1 MQWWI
6 SIIKSNF
13 IIMHSTAKIRH
24 RLWHVTKN
32 VSEDGTAM
40 LKLAIKPTFENT
52 TPKDVRWRVYFT
64 ASWFSPWN
72 FAGNRRI
79 HVTFVSLS
87 FISCRIYEKWIF
99 IISLRAYITYS
110 DRWSGSQV
118 SAAYRALQY
127 MSQLIFCKSSEY
139 HATLLQ
145 VWLYY
150 SRRNRDISPFGLGG
164 APTFI
169 ILVREVGVSM
179 WVFIIK
185 NWFFLTLLWVEI
197 V

>member
-13 IIMHSTAKIRH
+13 IIMDSTAKIRH

-32 VSEDGTAM
+32 VSEDGTVM

-52 TPKDVRWRVYFT
+52 TPEDVRWRVYFT

-79 HVTFVSLS
+79 HETFVSLS

-99 IISLRAYITYS
+99 IISSRGYITYP

-118 SAAYRALQY
+118 SAGYRTLHSQT
-127 MSQLIFCKSSEY
+127 QLIVRRTSEW

-150 SRRNRDISPFGLGG
+150 SRRNRDISPFLLAG

-169 ILVREVGVSM
+169 VLVREVGVSM
-179 WVFIIK
+179 
-185 NWFFLTLLWVEI
+185 
-197 V
+197 

>member
-32 VSEDGTAM
+32 VSEDGTVM

-52 TPKDVRWRVYFT
+52 TPEDVRWRVYFT

-72 FAGNRRI
+72 LASNRRI

-99 IISLRAYITYS
+99 IISSRGYITCP
-110 DRWSGSQV
+110 DRWPGSQV
-118 SAAYRALQY
+118 PAGYRTSYCKLSFYLARVPNDMRLYWHDTHIETQEKPLPLPHHFNMGPRLLSSSSCGQSDSACEFSFQKLDH
-127 MSQLIFCKSSEY
+127 F
-139 HATLLQ
+139 T
-145 VWLYY
+145 
-150 SRRNRDISPFGLGG
+150 
-164 APTFI
+164 T
-169 ILVREVGVSM
+169 
-179 WVFIIK
+179 
-185 NWFFLTLLWVEI
+185 
-197 V
+197 